1 MHNTDAAAAY
11 QRVSSHGRS
20 PVGMIVALYDTIL
33 RDFGRALAALGAGN
47 VEARVNELNHAIAVI
62 GHLEE
67 TLDHQRGGEAA
78 HRFRQ
83 FYQVTRSMI
92 VAANAKSDRE
102 SITELVELY
111 APMREAWQQAEQ
123 KLPSDAAPAPAA
135 PMRPAD
141 TANLSARTAVL
152 VEAEAP
158 RGRWSA

>member
-123 KLPSDAAPAPAA
+123 KLPSDAAPAP
-135 PMRPAD
+135 MRPAD